1 MAPPNILNGIRKQ
14 CALFLSLR
22 EHRGKLYNADS
33 VATQLSLAADV
44 SNNAKITVDVAS
56 LVARAF
62 ADGKGAYE
70 YATPYEDNNYQ
81 THRKEYC
88 ILGAT
93 RYRLPHPDKTGR
105 WITAIGCFRTIEEAA
120 TKARDDM
127 DSDHDGLVTLDV
139 GIDDETIDCLV
150 NELELQSQP
159 PRDRKGRKRKVPPSE
174 AKRLAIQSQQ
184 TKLDEEEAEIEAL
197 KIKLAL
203 QISKAKQTRSALA
216 NCSRRRRATE

>member
-1 MAPPNILNGIRKQ
+1 M
-14 CALFLSLR
+14 
-22 EHRGKLYNADS
+22 
-33 VATQLSLAADV
+33 
-44 SNNAKITVDVAS
+44 
-56 LVARAF
+56 
-62 ADGKGAYE
+62 
-70 YATPYEDNNYQ
+70 
-81 THRKEYC
+81 
-88 ILGAT
+88 
-93 RYRLPHPDKTGR
+93 PHPDKTGR
-105 WITAIGCFRTIEEAA
+105 WITAIGCFRTIEEAQEA
-120 TKARDDM
+120 AKKARDDM

-139 GIDDETIDCLV
+139 GLDDETIDCLV

>member
-1 MAPPNILNGIRKQ
+1 MAPPNILNSIRKQ

-22 EHRGKLYNADS
+22 EHRRKLYN
-33 VATQLSLAADV
+33 ATQLSLAADV

-105 WITAIGCFRTIEEAA
+105 WITAIGCFRTIEEA
-120 TKARDDM
+120 RDGG
-127 DSDHDGLVTLDV
+127 SEEG
-139 GIDDETIDCLV
+139 
-150 NELELQSQP
+150 
-159 PRDRKGRKRKVPPSE
+159 KG
-174 AKRLAIQSQQ
+174 
-184 TKLDEEEAEIEAL
+184 
-197 KIKLAL
+197 
-203 QISKAKQTRSALA
+203 
-216 NCSRRRRATE
+216 

>member
-44 SNNAKITVDVAS
+44 TNNAKITVDVAS

-93 RYRLPHPDKTGR
+93 RYRQKPVDTGR
-105 WITAIGCFRTIEEAA
+105 WITVIGCFRTIEEA
-120 TKARDDM
+120 R
-127 DSDHDGLVTLDV
+127 
-139 GIDDETIDCLV
+139 
-150 NELELQSQP
+150 
-159 PRDRKGRKRKVPPSE
+159 
-174 AKRLAIQSQQ
+174 
-184 TKLDEEEAEIEAL
+184 
-197 KIKLAL
+197 
-203 QISKAKQTRSALA
+203 RSHYS
-216 NCSRRRRATE
+216 CE